1 MKIKPLNVLFNILA
15 IITAA
20 SVVFV
25 LFNVV
30 SGAKG
35 YAVITDSMSPVFNRG
50 DAVFVK
56 QVDFDSVREGDIV
69 TVEFQDKSGFFTH
82 RIVSVDYDAGMF
94 RTKGDA
100 NENEDPQ
107 PSMAE
112 QIKGKVWYSVPL
124 LGYISIFISS
134 LNLIKISVILAV
146 VLIALIT
153 LTTIIQKTKKSKSRG
168 DSNEQS

>member
-15 IITAA
+15 IITAV
-20 SVVFV
+20 SVIFV
-25 LFNVV
+25 AFNII

-56 QVDFDSVREGDIV
+56 KADFSSVNEGDVV
-69 TVEFQDKSGFFTH
+69 TVMFPDGSGYFTH
-82 RIVSVDYDAGMF
+82 RVISVDRNAQMF

-100 NENEDPQ
+100 SESEDPQ
-107 PSMAE
+107 PSSAE
-112 QIKGKVWYSVPL
+112 QIAGKVWYSVPL
-124 LGYISIFISS
+124 LGYVSIFISS

-146 VLIALIT
+146 ILIALVV
-153 LTTIIQKTKKSKSRG
+153 LTTVIQKTKKSESRG
-168 DSNEQS
+168 GSNEQS

>member
-20 SVVFV
+20 AVIFV
-25 LFNVV
+25 AFNVI

-35 YAVITDSMSPVFNRG
+35 FAVITDSMSPVFERG

-56 QVDFDSVREGDIV
+56 KCDFSAVNEGDIV
-69 TVEFQDKSGFFTH
+69 TVMFPDESGYFTH
-82 RIVSVDYDAGMF
+82 RVTSVDRTAQMF

-100 NENEDPQ
+100 NETEDPQ
-107 PSMAE
+107 PSSAE
-112 QIKGKVWYSVPL
+112 QLAGKVWYSVPL

-134 LNLIKISVILAV
+134 LNLIKISVILAI
-146 VLIALIT
+146 VLIALVV
-153 LTTIIQKTKKSKSRG
+153 LTTIIQKTKKSESRG
-168 DSNEQS
+168 DSNEQG